1 MPDRKIPEIIA
12 AKIFYYCVHALNFL
26 HNQNIYHRD
35 IKLGNVLVTEDYNA
49 KLIDFGF
56 SVRGATG
63 QPLNTYCGTPCYM
76 SPEILMKKPYDAVF
90 ADIWAVGV
98 LLYRMVTGEQPFKG
112 KGSELRKEILLVNYQ
127 IPSYVSPF
135 LREMLKSVFRQNP
148 SDRPNCQDLLSNPW
162 FSI

>member
-112 KGSELRKEILLVNYQ
+112 K
-127 IPSYVSPF
+127 F
-135 LREMLKSVFRQNP
+135 DF
-148 SDRPNCQDLLSNPW
+148 
-162 FSI
+162 